1 VYEAE
6 TSWIP
11 YIATLG
17 PKEAKTGR
25 LAVRVRHEK
34 KIRQMTV
41 QTLTKLIKKET
52 AGYPNRPL
60 PLPTELSKRPVY
72 S

>member
-1 VYEAE
+1 
-6 TSWIP
+6 
-11 YIATLG
+11 
-17 PKEAKTGR
+17 
-25 LAVRVRHEK
+25 
-34 KIRQMTV
+34 MTV

-60 PLPTELSKRPVY
+60 TLPAELSKRPVY